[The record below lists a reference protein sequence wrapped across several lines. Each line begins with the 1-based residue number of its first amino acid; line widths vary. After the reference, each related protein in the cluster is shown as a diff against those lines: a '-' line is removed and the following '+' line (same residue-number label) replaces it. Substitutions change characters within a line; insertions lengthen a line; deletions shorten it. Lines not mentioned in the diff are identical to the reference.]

1 MVTFE
6 RQPAAKQDV
15 FGIDA
20 TTREENDRVFAEPT
34 APSISAMMRN
44 YETNN
49 AVIF

>member
-34 APSISAMMRN
+34 APIISKLMTYRQNDA
-44 YETNN
+44 
-49 AVIF
+49 AIF